1 LRRAHETRTNEPD
14 RNRDKAMSETNWAGN
29 ITYSTGSVHEPR
41 TLDELQEAVRRSR
54 KLRALGSRHSFN
66 RIADTTGDLVSMRGL
81 ARVLDI
87 DAANRT
93 VTVEGG
99 ITYGQL
105 CPVLDQAGFALHN
118 LASLPHISVV
128 GAVSTATHGSGN
140 ANKNLAAAVSGL
152 EIVTASGDTV
162 TLRRGDPDFDG
173 AVVGLGALGI
183 VSKVTLDI
191 QPRFEVREDIYT
203 DMPFKTLVDN
213 FEAISGAA
221 YSVSAFTHWT
231 GDTIGFVW
239 LKNLAGKV
247 PPKDEFFG
255 ARAQTRPWHPIAEI
269 DPAPV
274 TQQMGVPGP
283 WYLRLPHF
291 RMEFQP
297 SAGAEL
303 QSEYFVA
310 RKDAVAAL
318 TALRAV
324 QDQISGP
331 LMVSEIRTIAAD
343 SYWLSYNRGI
353 DSLAFHFTWHQD
365 WPAVS
370 HALGVIEA
378 ALRPLNARPHWGK
391 LFVMEKSELQSRYSK
406 LPDFRALAQKHDA
419 EGKFRNEFLDEYVF

>member
-1 LRRAHETRTNEPD
+1 
-14 RNRDKAMSETNWAGN
+14 MSETNWAGN
-29 ITYSTGSVHEPR
+29 ITYSTGSVREPR
-41 TLDELQEAVRRSR
+41 TLDELQETVRRSR

-66 RIADTTGDLVSMRGL
+66 RIADTNGDLISMRGL

-162 TLRRGDPDFDG
+162 TLRRGDADFDG

-203 DMPFKTLVDN
+203 DMPFTTLVDN

-310 RKDAVAAL
+310 RTDAVAAL
-318 TALRAV
+318 TALHAV

-343 SYWLSYNRGI
+343 SYWLSYNRGV

-370 HALGVIEA
+370 RALGVIES

-391 LFVMEKSELQSRYSK
+391 LFVMERDELQSRYSK
-406 LPDFRALAQKHDA
+406 LGDFRALAQNHDPN
-419 EGKFRNEFLDEYVF
+419 GKFRNAFLDEYVF